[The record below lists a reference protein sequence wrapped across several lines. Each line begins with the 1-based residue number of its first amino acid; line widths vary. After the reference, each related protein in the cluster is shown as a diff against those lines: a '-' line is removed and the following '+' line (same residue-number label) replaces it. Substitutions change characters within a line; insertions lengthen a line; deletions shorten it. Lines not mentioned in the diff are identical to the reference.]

1 MWQKTYLIAPC
12 IFSADYLNNI
22 IGLFASLLYLPHA
35 IFLNYISSIYIN
47 KKFNKKFRE
56 RRSSQSSDRQHASR
70 PDATPL
76 DFVVR
81 PQSRI
86 DPEEVRARAKQVVQ
100 DQRRLKVG
108 LSIQ

>member
-1 MWQKTYLIAPC
+1 MIAPY

-35 IFLNYISSIYIN
+35 IFLNYISSFYIN
-47 KKFNKKFRE
+47 KKFRG

-70 PDATPL
+70 PEATPL

-81 PQSRI
+81 PQSKI

>member
-1 MWQKTYLIAPC
+1 LIAPC

-47 KKFNKKFRE
+47 KKFRE

-81 PQSRI
+81 PQSKI

-108 LSIQ
+108 VSIQ

>member
-1 MWQKTYLIAPC
+1 LIAPC

-47 KKFNKKFRE
+47 KKFRE

-86 DPEEVRARAKQVVQ
+86 DPEEVRACAKQVVQ

>member
-1 MWQKTYLIAPC
+1 MIAPC

-35 IFLNYISSIYIN
+35 IFLNYISSIYI
-47 KKFNKKFRE
+47 NKKFRE

>member
-1 MWQKTYLIAPC
+1 LIAPC

-35 IFLNYISSIYIN
+35 IFLNYISSIYI
-47 KKFNKKFRE
+47 NKKFRE